1 MYDFSQHT
9 YNGEAVAY
17 AALPNYLLDLIDAD
31 ASLTP
36 TAKLIYFRL
45 LRYAAYKKSTSFII
59 TMAWLSERLQLNR
72 KTVAAGLS
80 LLKTHGYLTDEGI
93 VIPAPSII
101 STGAR
106 QAPCSPNLTQKHVKV
121 TLAPTHPSPE
131 PQPSI
136 KEAVTTNTTAI
147 DPSLV
152 QNLLASVGS
161 IKKVKTPVTVAN
173 QDNQQPNL
181 TTADAQN
188 LPMSDHTTGKKVAS
202 DVPIL
207 PSQCPKNSHPIITI
221 PNNKPENNNQR
232 PSAGLLPNSA
242 SSRTVDS
249 TQPSV
254 SVQHRKSGIAQ
265 SAAQLLGTGKT
276 NLPYKTQ
283 SYIESALIRMKAGT
297 TERERYLDEISYSVT
312 KGAFSRNSNPLKAV
326 RACLN
331 LIERG
336 QWKPPAGMY

>member
-106 QAPCSPNLTQKHVKV
+106 QAPCSQNSKQAKV
-121 TLAPTHPSPE
+121 TLAAMHPKPE
-131 PQPSI
+131 HKTDTS
-136 KEAVTTNTTAI
+136 ATNTTI
-147 DPSLV
+147 DPSVV

-161 IKKVKTPVTVAN
+161 IKKVKTPTILVN
-173 QDNQQPNL
+173 DNQQPNL
-181 TTADAQN
+181 TTADVQN

-202 DVPIL
+202 DVQNL
-207 PSQCPKNSHPIITI
+207 PTKCPKTGHSILTI

-242 SSRTVDS
+242 SSRSVDA

-283 SYIESALIRMKAGT
+283 AYIESALIRMKAGT

>member
-9 YNGEAVAY
+9 YNGEAVTY

-45 LRYAAYKKSTSFII
+45 LRFAAYKKQTTFII

-80 LLKTHGYLTDEGI
+80 LLKSHGYLTDEGI
-93 VIPAPSII
+93 IIPAPSII

-106 QAPCSPNLTQKHVKV
+106 QASCSPNLTQKQAKV
-121 TLAPTHPSPE
+121 SLAAMHPKPE
-131 PQPSI
+131 HKTDTS
-136 KEAVTTNTTAI
+136 ATNTTI
-147 DPSLV
+147 DPSVV

-161 IKKVKTPVTVAN
+161 IKKVKTPTILVN
-173 QDNQQPNL
+173 DNQQPNL
-181 TTADAQN
+181 TTADVQN

-202 DVPIL
+202 DVQNL
-207 PSQCPKNSHPIITI
+207 PTKCPKTGHSILTI

-232 PSAGLLPNSA
+232 RSAGLLPSSA
-242 SSRTVDS
+242 SSRTVDA

-265 SAAQLLGTGKT
+265 SAAQLLGTDKT
-276 NLPYKTQ
+276 NRLPYKTQ
-283 SYIESALIRMKAGT
+283 AYIESALIRMKAGT

-312 KGAFSRNSNPLKAV
+312 KGAFANNSNSLKAV

>member
-36 TAKLIYFRL
+36 TAKLIYLRL
-45 LRYAAYKKSTSFII
+45 LRYAAYKKQTTFII

-93 VIPAPSII
+93 VIPAPATI

-106 QAPCSPNLTQKHVKV
+106 QAPCSHNSKQAKV
-121 TLAPTHPSPE
+121 TLAAIHTN

-136 KEAVTTNTTAI
+136 KESATTNTTAI

-161 IKKVKTPVTVAN
+161 VKKVKTPTTGAN
-173 QDNQQPNL
+173 NDNQRPNL
-181 TTADAQN
+181 TTADVQN
-188 LPMSDHTTGKKVAS
+188 LPITDHAKGKKVAS
-202 DVPIL
+202 DVQNLPI
-207 PSQCPKNSHPIITI
+207 QCPKNGHSILTI
-221 PNNKPENNNQR
+221 PNNNQENNNQR
-232 PSAGLLPNSA
+232 PSAGLLPCCA
-242 SSRTVDS
+242 SSRTVECK
-249 TQPSV
+249 QPSV
-254 SVQHRKSGIAQ
+254 TVQHRKSGIAQ

-283 SYIESALIRMKAGT
+283 AYIESALIRMKAST
-297 TERERYLDEISYSVT
+297 VERERYLDEISYSIN
-312 KGAFSRNSNPLKAV
+312 KGAFASNRNPLKAV

>member
-17 AALPNYLLDLIDAD
+17 AALPNYLLDLVDAD

-59 TMAWLSERLQLNR
+59 TMSWLSERLQLNR
-72 KTVAAGLS
+72 KTVAAGLA

-93 VIPAPSII
+93 VIPAPSTM

-106 QAPCSPNLTQKHVKV
+106 QAPCSPNLTQKHAKV
-121 TLAPTHPSPE
+121 TLAAIHTN

-136 KEAVTTNTTAI
+136 KESATTNTTTI
-147 DPSLV
+147 DPSVV
-152 QNLLASVGS
+152 QNLLACVGS
-161 IKKVKTPVTVAN
+161 VKKVKTPTTLAN
-173 QDNQQPNL
+173 DNNQRPNL
-181 TTADAQN
+181 TSADVQN
-188 LPMSDHTTGKKVAS
+188 LPIGDNSTSKKVAS
-202 DVPIL
+202 DVQNL
-207 PSQCPKNSHPIITI
+207 PSQCPKNSHSILTT

-232 PSAGLLPNSA
+232 PSAGLLPLSA

-249 TQPSV
+249 IQPSV
-254 SVQHRKSGIAQ
+254 SVQHRSGIAQ
-265 SAAQLLGTGKT
+265 SAAHLLGTGKM
-276 NLPYKTQ
+276 NVPYKTQ
-283 SYIESALIRMKAGT
+283 AYIESALIRMKAGSS
-297 TERERYLDEISYSVT
+297 ERERYLDEISYSVT
-312 KGAFSRNSNPLKAV
+312 KGAFASNSNSFKAV

-331 LIERG
+331 IIERG

>member
-45 LRYAAYKKSTSFII
+45 LRYAAYKKSTTFII
-59 TMAWLSERLQLNR
+59 TMAWLSQRLQLNR

-93 VIPAPSII
+93 VIPAPSTI
-101 STGAR
+101 STGAK
-106 QAPCSPNLTQKHVKV
+106 QAPCSQNSKQAKV
-121 TLAPTHPSPE
+121 TLAAIDCK
-131 PQPSI
+131 PQPS
-136 KEAVTTNTTAI
+136 ANDVAMPNTTAI

-173 QDNQQPNL
+173 DNNQQPNL
-181 TTADAQN
+181 TTADVQN
-188 LPMSDHTTGKKVAS
+188 LPISDHTTGKKVAS
-202 DVPIL
+202 DVQNL
-207 PSQCPKNSHPIITI
+207 PSQCPKNSHPILTI
-221 PNNKPENNNQR
+221 PNNKLENNNQR
-232 PSAGLLPNSA
+232 PSAGLLPCCA
-242 SSRTVDS
+242 SSRTVHS

-254 SVQHRKSGIAQ
+254 RVQHRKSGIAQ
-265 SAAQLLGTGKT
+265 SAAQLLGKSKT
-276 NLPYKTQ
+276 NRLPYKTQ
-283 SYIESALIRMKAGT
+283 VYIESALIRMKAGT
-297 TERERYLDEISYSVT
+297 AERERYLHEISYSVT
-312 KGAFSRNSNPLKAV
+312 KGAFASNSNSFKAV

-331 LIERG
+331 IIERG